1 MKFLKIILPL
11 FAILLTSNV
20 VLAQPQVYTQ
30 NTSGPALCDG
40 VAWIDS
46 TFNASTTQWMGG
58 GAVLQNGGLYIYNLC
73 PGTYVVTASSLL
85 GNSFTLTFT
94 IGSGNTNPCANF
106 SISVSAADA
115 TTSTA
120 CDGSAQVFVSGGTA
134 PYTYT
139 WSGMSSNT
147 NSWTNLC
154 MGTYNC
160 CVSDANGCLTCDVA
174 TIGDASALDSVLVF
188 NNNPFPGGIVSGV
201 LATDSL
207 EDCSINYQNI
217 ASGSVT
223 NSVVIGTDSL
233 LVTWTLLDSS
243 GVVAATYNV
252 IYNIP
257 NAANGIYGLTLV
269 VYCSQKAMNY
279 NTIVINDQVMLG
291 ANNLDDN
298 LDYKVTVINPFD
310 DKLEIRLS
318 TASSGSIQLINL
330 AGQEVITSN
339 YHSSEIIILNTG
351 GLSQG
356 SYILNVFDEN
366 GEFKRTILK
375 K

>member
-46 TFNASTTQWMGG
+46 SFNASTTQWMGG

-73 PGTYVVTASSLL
+73 PGSYVVTASSLL

-106 SISVSAADA
+106 SISISATDA
-115 TTSTA
+115 TTSTS
-120 CDGSAQVFVSGGTA
+120 CDGSAQAFVSGGTA

-223 NSVVIGTDSL
+223 NSVAIGTDSL
-233 LVTWTLLDSS
+233 LVTWTLLDST

-252 IYNIP
+252 VYNIP
-257 NAANGIYGLTLV
+257 NTASGIYGLTLV

-291 ANNLDDN
+291 ANELGILNNDD
-298 LDYKVTVINPFD
+298 LSVINPFNNQ
-310 DKLEIRLS
+310 LAIRLS
-318 TASSGSIQLINL
+318 SISNGSVQLVNF
-330 AGQEVITSN
+330 AGQMVLNSEF
-339 YHSSEIIILNTG
+339 SSSDNVVLNTEM
-351 GLSQG
+351 LPQG
-356 SYILNVFDEN
+356 VYVLTVRNERETIT
-366 GEFKRTILK
+366 RTLLK

>member
-11 FAILLTSNV
+11 FAFFFTTNV

-46 TFNASTTQWMGG
+46 TFNGSTTQWMGG
-58 GAVLQNGGLYIYNLC
+58 GAVLQTGGLYIYNLC
-73 PGTYVVTASSLL
+73 PGTYVVTASSFL

-106 SISVSAADA
+106 SLIVSATDA
-115 TTSTA
+115 TSA
-120 CDGSAQVFVSGGTA
+120 SSCDGSTQAFVTGGTA

-139 WSGMSSNT
+139 WSQGATTSSIN
-147 NSWTNLC
+147 NLC
-154 MGTYNC
+154 IGTYQIC
-160 CVSDANGCLTCDVA
+160 ATDANGCFTCDNA
-174 TIGDASALDSVLVF
+174 TIGDASAFDSVLVF
-188 NNNPFPGGIVSGV
+188 NNNPFPGGVVTGV
-201 LATDSL
+201 LAADSL
-207 EDCSINYQNI
+207 EDCTIDYQNI

-233 LVTWTLLDSS
+233 LVTWTLLDST
-243 GVVAATYNV
+243 GAIAATYNV
-252 IYNIP
+252 VYNIP

-291 ANNLDDN
+291 SNALNILNEDEI
-298 LDYKVTVINPFD
+298 TVINPFNNQ
-310 DKLEIRLS
+310 LEIRLS
-318 TASSGSIQLINL
+318 PISNGSVQLVNF
-330 AGQEVITSN
+330 AGQMVLNSEF
-339 YHSSEIIILNTG
+339 SSSDNIVLNTEM
-351 GLSQG
+351 LPNG
-356 SYILNVFDEN
+356 SYILSVITEN
-366 GEFKRTILK
+366 GVLNRTLLK